1 MSELTFCS
9 WSLPIADL
17 GAPSP
22 LPPLRRR
29 PRPVVGVSWGDLP
42 SDTADRFSY
51 GHVSCMLPYSMQEA
65 YSRNHRPQLQHAAVL
80 ENRMLRAVFLFDY
93 GGRLWSLFHKPTQ
106 TESQAQSSAI
116 TFCNLGL
123 RNAWFRGGVE
133 WNVGAIGHSPLTCFT
148 QVRCPVAGRTGQSC
162 AAAVRVG
169 AAPPGG
175 CVNRCV
181 SAGWISRTP
190 TRGHANPIQPRHG
203 RGQCQGSV
211 RGTWKRWGH
220 GRDMSLPR
228 RAQTPCRACC
238 ARDRAIPVEG

>member
-1 MSELTFCS
+1 MSERPCPEMSELTFCS

-51 GHVSCMLPYSMQEA
+51 GHVTCMLPYSMQEA

-133 WNVGAIGHSPLTCFT
+133 WNVGTIGHSPLTCSRMFAARL
-148 QVRCPVAGRTGQSC
+148 QDGQGNPVLPLYEWERL
-162 AAAVRVG
+162 
-169 AAPPGG
+169 
-175 CVNRCV
+175 
-181 SAGWISRTP
+181 
-190 TRGHANPIQPRHG
+190 
-203 RGQCQGSV
+203 CQGV
-211 RGTWKRWGH
+211 
-220 GRDMSLPR
+220 
-228 RAQTPCRACC
+228 
-238 ARDRAIPVEG
+238 V